1 MPPTDQPRPGPVPII
16 VGPTAGGKSALAVE
30 LAHSLAS
37 QGQAAELITADAF
50 QIYKGMDI
58 GTAKPSIAERQ
69 GIPHH
74 LLDLRDPRDP
84 TPFTVHDWL
93 RAAKA
98 AIDDIRSRGKQPIVV
113 GGTHFYIKA
122 LLDGLFEGP
131 GADHALRDQLRA
143 KGLPALR
150 EELERVDPDAA
161 RRIHANDERRTIRA
175 LEVFHL
181 TGKPISAHQTQWD
194 AGPPSLKEGA
204 GGGRQP
210 RPGAQSPISPQGSP
224 SDIRHPTS
232 DIPFRL
238 IILDWPSEL
247 INPRINARVK
257 QMMEAG
263 FLDEVRALNAAGAF
277 GSGANPQAR
286 EALGYKQL
294 VDFLECRRSLEDAVE
309 RIKIDTR
316 HFAKAQRTWLKRL
329 RITPG
334 SFSID
339 CARTPSGEWLALVR
353 DA

>member
-1 MPPTDQPRPGPVPII
+1 MTQPDGNLIPVIA
-16 VGPTAGGKSALAVE
+16 GPTAGGKSALALD
-30 LAHSLAS
+30 LAERI
-37 QGQAAELITADAF
+37 GNAEIITADAF
-50 QIYKGMDI
+50 QIYTGMDI
-58 GTAKPSIAERQ
+58 GTAKPTPAERR

-93 RAAKA
+93 RAANA
-98 AIDDIRSRGKQPIVV
+98 AIADIRSRGKHPIVV
-113 GGTHFYIKA
+113 GGTHLYIKA

-131 GADHALRDQLRA
+131 GADTELREKLRA
-143 KGLPALR
+143 KGLAALR

-194 AGPPSLKEGA
+194 SPAPSLREGV
-204 GGGRQP
+204 GGRE
-210 RPGAQSPISPQGSP
+210 GSDSLSPP
-224 SDIRHPTS
+224 RHPDTS
-232 DIPFRL
+232 TPSFRL
-238 IILDWPSEL
+238 IILDWPAEL

-257 QMMEAG
+257 NMMEAG
-263 FLDEVRALNAAGAF
+263 FLDEVRALHAAGAF
-277 GSGANPQAR
+277 APAANAQAR

-294 VDFLECRRSLEDAVE
+294 LAHVEGRMSLEDAIE

-316 HFAKAQRTWLKRL
+316 HFAKTQRTWLKRL

-334 SFSID
+334 SKSID
-339 CARTPSGEWLALVR
+339 AANSPVSEWLANLGH
-353 DA
+353 